1 MYDNGPL
8 QDHAQLI
15 SILVAAVMTV
25 VFNDQQISW
34 RKYALLLMSFECLVD
49 QPLLSI
55 VLVLLIIPA
64 LRAQGLNLIRW
75 ATIKVGETFRH

>member
-1 MYDNGPL
+1 
-8 QDHAQLI
+8 
-15 SILVAAVMTV
+15 MTLA
-25 VFNDQQISW
+25 FNDRQIGW
-34 RKYALLLMSFECLVD
+34 RRYVLLLVNFECLVD

>member
-1 MYDNGPL
+1 
-8 QDHAQLI
+8 
-15 SILVAAVMTV
+15 MTFA
-25 VFNDQQISW
+25 FNDRQIGW
-34 RKYALLLMSFECLVD
+34 RRYVLLLVNFECLVD